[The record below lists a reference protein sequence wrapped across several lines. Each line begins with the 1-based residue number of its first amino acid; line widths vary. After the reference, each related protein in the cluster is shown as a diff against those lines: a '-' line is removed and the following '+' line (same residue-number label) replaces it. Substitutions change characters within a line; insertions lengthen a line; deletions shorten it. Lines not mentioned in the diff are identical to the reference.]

1 MNADGDDDDGAIER
15 ATIARKG
22 SPFLNTAQAAH
33 YLGISHRKL
42 EEMREEGIGPIYRK
56 HGKAVRYH
64 IDDLDAWSEA
74 SRRAHIGPLPS
85 PRRPR

>member
-1 MNADGDDDDGAIER
+1 MSADDEDDSATER
-15 ATIARKG
+15 AAIARKG

-33 YLGISHRKL
+33 YLGLSHRKL

-56 HGKAVRYH
+56 HGNAVRYH
-64 IDDLDAWSEA
+64 INDLDIWSEA
-74 SRRAHIGPLPS
+74 SKRAHTGPLPS